1 MKEGHM
7 QTLIKT
13 GDEAKTF
20 TLKDQDDKDV
30 QLSDFP
36 GKRVLLSFH
45 PLAWTSVCA
54 EQMKALEAHKA
65 QFASLNTVALG
76 LSVDSVPCKKAW
88 AKELGIQTTRLL
100 CDFWPHGGVAAAYG
114 IFRERLGFSE
124 RANIILD
131 ENHRV
136 TFVKVYP
143 IKELPDIEEVI
154 RALA

>member
-1 MKEGHM
+1 MH
-7 QTLIKT
+7 QTPIKT
-13 GDEAKTF
+13 GDEAKAF
-20 TLKDQDDKDV
+20 KLKDQDDKEFK
-30 QLSDFP
+30 LSDFQ
-36 GKRVLLSFH
+36 GKKVLLSFH

-54 EQMKALEAHKA
+54 DQMKALEANKDK
-65 QFASLNTVALG
+65 FASLNTVALG
-76 LSVDSVPCKKAW
+76 LSVDSVPCKNAW
-88 AKELGIQTTRLL
+88 AKSLGIKSIRLL
-100 CDFWPHGGVAAAYG
+100 CDFWPHGEVAAAYG